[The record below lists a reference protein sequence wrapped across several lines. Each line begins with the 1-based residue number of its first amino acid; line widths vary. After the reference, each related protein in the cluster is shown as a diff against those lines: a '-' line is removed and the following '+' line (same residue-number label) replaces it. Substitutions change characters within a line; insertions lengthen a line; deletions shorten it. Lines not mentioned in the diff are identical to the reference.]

1 MKLMNNIKKILNQ
14 IFSKRIFLI
23 FFFVTIFSINA
34 FAQTNQFVKDGDNY
48 IKGSMVV
55 FLIIMILTMVI
66 FFAFHEKEPSFKK
79 LNLLT
84 YFSKVR
90 QKLTA
95 SVPVEKEKDVLLDHD
110 YDGISELD
118 NQLPPWWKFLF
129 YFTIVFG
136 IIYMLYFHVFNIGN
150 LQEEEYI
157 AEVKQFEIQQAA
169 LQKTSVA
176 INENTV
182 TILNDAGSLFSGKEI
197 FNKNCA
203 ACHGNYGEGLVG
215 PNLTDD
221 YWINGGSIK
230 DIFRT
235 IRDGVPSKGMIS
247 WKSQLNP
254 KQIQEVGSYIKSLY
268 GTNPPNA
275 KPPQGVK
282 YVEKTDSLVTM

>member
-1 MKLMNNIKKILNQ
+1 MKLMNKIIKIFNQ
-14 IFSKRIFLI
+14 IFSKRIFSV
-23 FFFVTIFSINA
+23 FFFVTIFSITS
-34 FAQTNQFVKDGDNY
+34 FAQTNQFANDSDNY
-48 IKGSMVV
+48 IRNSMFV
-55 FLIIMILTMVI
+55 FLIILILTAVI

-79 LNLLT
+79 LNLSPF
-84 YFSKVR
+84 FSNIR
-90 QKLTA
+90 QRLTA

-110 YDGISELD
+110 YDGITELD

-129 YFTIVFG
+129 YFTIVFAVV
-136 IIYMLYFHVFNIGN
+136 YMLYFHVFNIGN
-150 LQEEEYI
+150 LQEEEYA
-157 AEVKQFEIQQAA
+157 AEVKQFEIQQTA
-169 LQKTSVA
+169 LQKTSVM

-182 TILNDAGSLFSGKEI
+182 TILTDAGSLFSGKEI
-197 FNKNCA
+197 FTKNCA

-235 IRDGVPSKGMIS
+235 IRDGVPEKGMIS

-254 KQIQEVGSYIKSLY
+254 KQMQEVGSYIKSLY

-275 KPPQGVK
+275 KPPQGEK
-282 YVEKTDSLVTM
+282 YVEQTDSLITM

>member
-1 MKLMNNIKKILNQ
+1 MKLMNKIIKIFNQ
-14 IFSKRIFLI
+14 IFSKRIFSV
-23 FFFVTIFSINA
+23 FFFVTIFSITS
-34 FAQTNQFVKDGDNY
+34 FAQTNQFANDSDNY
-48 IKGSMVV
+48 IRNSMFV
-55 FLIIMILTMVI
+55 FLIILILTAVI

-79 LNLLT
+79 LNLSPF
-84 YFSKVR
+84 FSNIR
-90 QKLTA
+90 QRLTA

-110 YDGISELD
+110 YDGITELD

-129 YFTIVFG
+129 YFTIVFA
-136 IIYMLYFHVFNIGN
+136 IVYMLYFHVFNIGN
-150 LQEEEYI
+150 LQEEEYA
-157 AEVKQFEIQQAA
+157 AEVKQFEIQQTA
-169 LQKTSVA
+169 LQKTSVM

-182 TILNDAGSLFSGKEI
+182 TILTDAGSLFSGKEI
-197 FNKNCA
+197 FTKNCA

-235 IRDGVPSKGMIS
+235 IRDGVPEKGMIS

-254 KQIQEVGSYIKSLY
+254 KQMQEVGSYIKSLY

-275 KPPQGVK
+275 KPPQGEK
-282 YVEKTDSLVTM
+282 YVEQTDSLITM